1 MFQDLNLIL
10 YLRTQEPQITNILG
24 CVIQRKVYFAI
35 AVPYNKE
42 KYVHYIQILDS
53 SNIRILQYSFCSGTA
68 NPGSRSE
75 DNETCDECNYHKTVD
90 SKSVSSHNPLQ
101 LIDSKLITQLWCF
114 NNERMVEKQMS
125 MSVQFG
131 TANHREND
139 KCSYCINVTRFI
151 TIKNSKVQALLY
163 SQRAQT
169 QQCHSNNQI
178 QRFQTLIKVFNVR
191 NFPILHLNVHW
202 CTFSYL
208 PGMRYT

>member
-24 CVIQRKVYFAI
+24 CAIQRKVYFAI

-42 KYVHYIQILDS
+42 KYVHYIQISDS

-125 MSVQFG
+125 MFVQFG
-131 TANHREND
+131 TANHREDD

-151 TIKNSKVQALLY
+151 TVKTARFRLY
-163 SQRAQT
+163 YITREPR
-169 QQCHSNNQI
+169 HSSVTATTKFKGF
-178 QRFQTLIKVFNVR
+178 RL
-191 NFPILHLNVHW
+191 
-202 CTFSYL
+202 
-208 PGMRYT
+208 